1 MTVASDHPVGD
12 LPVGLRPANDNDR
25 EFLLQVYQISREIEL
40 SMTPWDDAQKR
51 AFAEHQLDAQ
61 TYTDRVQYPEHTH
74 EIIVYE
80 GVPAG
85 RIYVDRGDREI
96 SILDIAVIHEYR
108 RKGIGTSLVTG
119 LQKEAAETNR
129 SVSIYIE
136 RFNPSQKLFGELG
149 FEIVPDESVD
159 LRFEWNGDVL
169 SKNI

>member
-12 LPVGLRPANDNDR
+12 LQVGLRPANDNDR

-61 TYTDRVQYPEHTH
+61 TYTYRVRYPNAAHD
-74 EIIVYE
+74 IVLYD
-80 GVPAG
+80 GQTAG

-96 SILDIAVIHEYR
+96 SILDITVIHEFR

-119 LQKEAAETNR
+119 LQKEAGESNR

-136 RFNPSQKLFGELG
+136 PFNPSQKLFGGLG
-149 FEIVPDESVD
+149 FKVVPDEGVD
-159 LRFEWNGDVL
+159 LRFEWKGDVL

>member
-61 TYTDRVQYPEHTH
+61 TYTYRVRYPDATH
-74 EIIVYE
+74 EIILYE
-80 GVPAG
+80 GVRAG

-136 RFNPSQKLFGELG
+136 PFNPSQKLFGELG
-149 FEIVPDESVD
+149 FEIVPDEGVD
-159 LRFEWNGDVL
+159 LRFEWKGDVL